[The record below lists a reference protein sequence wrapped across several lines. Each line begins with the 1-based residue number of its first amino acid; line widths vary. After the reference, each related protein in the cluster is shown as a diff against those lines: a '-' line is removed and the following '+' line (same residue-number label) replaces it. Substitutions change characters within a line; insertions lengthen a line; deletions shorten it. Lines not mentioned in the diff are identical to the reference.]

1 MIDFANII
9 GNLLIK
15 YLPATN
21 IDFGKRVE
29 VLDINIIDNKV
40 ILTFSESDYN
50 SILGIINNPS
60 NPNKIFT
67 IKNIAIKNQITKFE
81 NRLNYGFLVNFEIPH
96 NLYHDDII
104 VLKGFTNNIYNTS
117 YKASIQD
124 KDVVLKPLNSI
135 PINSLTTGLGYLP
148 SIYNNG
154 LNGSFF
160 ITDEGEN
167 QLSYTFDKDLYN
179 VISDISKIDKDYLID
194 FFYLSDNIKVID
206 FDVFEETNSEI
217 NEEFIIVDTASFN
230 GSPLRSTNNNTDKN
244 YNFDASVFGK
254 ADRLYSARILY
265 YLVRNID
272 NENNQTNSGSDIVKK
287 QTEMFLALTSV
298 LLNYSYLDNRVKVD
312 PIFIV
317 RDGVSKKIENGS
329 VVLQYDIEFSVCY
342 DLSRII
348 LPTNG
353 GNSKLIKRVK
363 FNNQEMII
371 NE

>member
-160 ITDEGEN
+160 ITDE
-167 QLSYTFDKDLYN
+167 
-179 VISDISKIDKDYLID
+179 
-194 FFYLSDNIKVID
+194 
-206 FDVFEETNSEI
+206 
-217 NEEFIIVDTASFN
+217 FI
-230 GSPLRSTNNNTDKN
+230 
-244 YNFDASVFGK
+244 
-254 ADRLYSARILY
+254 
-265 YLVRNID
+265 
-272 NENNQTNSGSDIVKK
+272 
-287 QTEMFLALTSV
+287 
-298 LLNYSYLDNRVKVD
+298 
-312 PIFIV
+312 
-317 RDGVSKKIENGS
+317 
-329 VVLQYDIEFSVCY
+329 
-342 DLSRII
+342 
-348 LPTNG
+348 
-353 GNSKLIKRVK
+353 
-363 FNNQEMII
+363 
-371 NE
+371 